1 MVRLASVGVREL
13 HNFHNF
19 GAGLGAAFNSFDKRD
34 GRNNIP
40 VLLVL
45 K

>member
-1 MVRLASVGVREL
+1 L

-19 GAGLGAAFNSFDKRD
+19 GGAVSARHSIRSTK
-34 GRNNIP
+34 GMGGNNIP